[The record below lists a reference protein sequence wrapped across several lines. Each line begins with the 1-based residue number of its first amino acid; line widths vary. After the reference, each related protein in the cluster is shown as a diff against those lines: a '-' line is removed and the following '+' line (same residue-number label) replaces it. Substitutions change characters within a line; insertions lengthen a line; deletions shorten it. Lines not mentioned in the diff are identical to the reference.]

1 MLSTM
6 GLCHNQPPQVTPLE
20 GCTNQVKIA
29 WLNLSPSSEERAG
42 GNGVYTTLPSLLNAP
57 TADVLVIDGTSDRIS
72 EALWCLR
79 NNSDYAESLIFLKKD
94 AGALPGALAD
104 GLLPRE
110 ITTIQQQWQRWQKL
124 RRQRPRINPEQNP
137 MHRLD
142 HWLWLRPDGW
152 IQPIGDPSHP
162 SLYRYPLL
170 DILTQEWA
178 DEVQSW
184 LTHRFS
190 EGYYDRGPLVDR
202 IRLCRSCNSGHL
214 NYVDICG
221 QCHSLEIARQPCL
234 HCFNCGHVA
243 PQEEFRRNST
253 LLCTNCLTQLRHIG
267 CDYDRPLE
275 NYRCWDCK
283 SLFIDATV
291 EARCLNCGSHHKP
304 EELAV
309 REIRPIRLSDKGR
322 ISLVNQGNHTTQQST
337 IGLESSTVL
346 SEIEFNN
353 LLDWQISI
361 LRKDNQYN
369 SQSAPP
375 ALVAIWKT
383 EGELYPE
390 DDTNLRQE
398 DWINTL
404 LERLDETDRVTC
416 SGQRLLWILRPQCNN
431 EELTNLIRQCKKH
444 LSFLPSR
451 GDQHYTIEGR
461 LLNDQQSRLGDAL
474 TLKNRILAC
483 LANPAGD
490 EH

>member
-1 MLSTM
+1 MQLRSPELR
-6 GLCHNQPPQVTPLE
+6 GHLRPVPQPGDCAT
-20 GCTNQVKIA
+20 
-29 WLNLSPSSEERAG
+29 
-42 GNGVYTTLPSLLNAP
+42 
-57 TADVLVIDGTSDRIS
+57 
-72 EALWCLR
+72 
-79 NNSDYAESLIFLKKD
+79 
-94 AGALPGALAD
+94 ALPALLQLWSRSAT
-104 GLLPRE
+104 GGVQKKLNITVHELPNSA
-110 ITTIQQQWQRWQKL
+110 TS
-124 RRQRPRINPEQNP
+124 
-137 MHRLD
+137 
-142 HWLWLRPDGW
+142 HWL
-152 IQPIGDPSHP
+152 
-162 SLYRYPLL
+162 
-170 DILTQEWA
+170 
-178 DEVQSW
+178 
-184 LTHRFS
+184 
-190 EGYYDRGPLVDR
+190 
-202 IRLCRSCNSGHL
+202 RL
-214 NYVDICG
+214 
-221 QCHSLEIARQPCL
+221 
-234 HCFNCGHVA
+234 
-243 PQEEFRRNST
+243 
-253 LLCTNCLTQLRHIG
+253 
-267 CDYDRPLE
+267 RPLE

-291 EARCLNCGSHHKP
+291 EARCLSCGRHHAP

-309 REIRPIRLSDKGR
+309 GEIRPIRLLDKGR
-322 ISLVNQGNHTTQQST
+322 ISLVNQANHTTQQST
-337 IGLESSTVL
+337 IDLESSTVL

-361 LRKDNQYN
+361 LRKDNQCN

-490 EH
+490 EHLPVDCRG